1 MREGVKVGREED
13 EERVEEEEGSVTRLI
28 ARVVALWRA
37 VRRC

>member
-1 MREGVKVGREED
+1 MGREQEE
-13 EERVEEEEGSVTRLI
+13 EERVEEEEGNVTWLI